1 MNILILVVYEG
12 SRLLQLMRPF
22 IENHI
27 VTHYYLLGNRII
39 EAVTLCLFAIS
50 QENTFAA
57 LCIPL
62 GPFGIRDMHKTFTA
76 KDFEMYS

>member
-1 MNILILVVYEG
+1 MDIIGLVIWEG
-12 SRLLQLMRPF
+12 SLLLQLMWLF

-39 EAVTLCLFAIS
+39 EAVTLCLFTVS

-57 LCIPL
+57 LWIPL
-62 GPFGIRDMHKTFTA
+62 GPVGIRDMHKTFIA
-76 KDFEMYS
+76 KDFEMCR